1 MKSILIK
8 RMAERFGIKKIAGS
22 TLGCYSFYKLLGYN
36 TSLERGEVI
45 K

>member
-8 RMAERFGIKKIAGS
+8 RMEERFGIKKIRGKK
-22 TLGCYSFYKLLGYN
+22 LGCYSFYDLLGFN
-36 TSLERGEVI
+36 TLLEKGEVI

>member
-8 RMAERFGIKKIAGS
+8 RMEKRFGIKKIGGKK
-22 TLGCYSFYKLLGYN
+22 LGCYSFYTLLGYN
-36 TSLERGEVI
+36 TLLERGEVI

>member
-8 RMAERFGIKKIAGS
+8 RMEEKFGVKKIAGKK
-22 TLGCYSFYKLLGYN
+22 LGCYSFYTLLGFN
-36 TSLERGEVI
+36 TLMERGEII

>member
-8 RMAERFGIKKIAGS
+8 RMEEKFGVKKIAGKK
-22 TLGCYSFYKLLGYN
+22 LGCYSFYTLLGFN
-36 TSLERGEVI
+36 TLMERGEVI